1 MVESGYKSSLLTD
14 QDVLVLNDHL
24 ATVHYHLK
32 IIIEYQHGASL
43 AKVAHQLAM
52 KPIKDSS
59 ETLKSFSPSDQA
71 KILEMAY

>member
-32 IIIEYQHGASL
+32 IIIEYRHGIRPADLLS
-43 AKVAHQLAM
+43 HD
-52 KPIKDSS
+52 KPVYDLSR
-59 ETLKSFSPSDQA
+59 
-71 KILEMAY
+71 

>member
-32 IIIEYQHGASL
+32 IIIEYRHGIRPADLLS
-43 AKVAHQLAM
+43 HD
-52 KPIKDSS
+52 KP
-59 ETLKSFSPSDQA
+59 
-71 KILEMAY
+71 AYDLSR